1 MAPEPSG
8 SAKVATGEK
17 IPAGGSGIR
26 LRSAFLV
33 SSTGDWIYRF
43 AVPTLILRI
52 TGSALATAFAY
63 VLEFIPYVIAG
74 PMAGVVADRWNRRRI
89 LIMCDT
95 GSTGITL
102 TIAGITTLHHLPLAV
117 LYGCALLLAC
127 VRPLYF
133 PAFQGLL
140 VDTIPGRDRAGLNA
154 WTQTVDSAL
163 NMMGPVAGTAIVA
176 AAGVSLAT
184 LINALSFACSA
195 ILIYQ
200 LAYIHRPAVSQGTA
214 PAATTLG
221 GVRRDFAEGIRLLWQ
236 NKAIRYGT
244 GLMAVANL
252 AGSIIEANLIFL
264 VVRTE
269 GLPKIVFGVIF
280 GAQGLGAVVGAI
292 FATRLAGRYPTG
304 RLLVYGM
311 GGSAAA
317 MLLPAL
323 APHWWMMIASCGAE
337 GIVTSVI
344 VVSWFTERQRIV
356 PPGAIGRVVSVSRAI
371 AYVAIPLGAL
381 LGGWL
386 AGNADPV
393 REVFGVAAALQAA
406 VFLGTALSPVARMN
420 AGHAAIGCPN
430 LAEDFSGHP
439 PDPLDSAA
447 DRAKGM

>member
-1 MAPEPSG
+1 
-8 SAKVATGEK
+8 
-17 IPAGGSGIR
+17 

-52 TGSALATAFAY
+52 TDSALATAFAY
-63 VLEFIPYVIAG
+63 ALEFIPYVIAG
-74 PMAGVVADRWNRRRI
+74 PLAGVVADRWNRRRI

-95 GSTGITL
+95 ASAGITL
-102 TIAGITTLHHLPLAV
+102 IIAGITTLHYLPLPV

-140 VDTIPGRDRAGLNA
+140 VDTVHERNRAGLNA
-154 WTQTVDSAL
+154 WAQTVDSTLSMA
-163 NMMGPVAGTAIVA
+163 GPVAGTAIVA

-195 ILIYQ
+195 MLIYQ
-200 LAYIHRPAVSQGTA
+200 LAYVHRPAVSQGTA
-214 PAATTLG
+214 PAAAALG

-244 GLMAVANL
+244 GLMSAANFT
-252 AGSIIEANLIFL
+252 GSIIEANLIFL

-280 GAQGLGAVVGAI
+280 GAQGLGAVAGAL
-292 FATRLAGRYPTG
+292 FAARLADRYPTG

-323 APHWWMMIASCGAE
+323 VPDWWMMIASWGVE
-337 GIVTSVI
+337 GVITSI
-344 VVSWFTERQRIV
+344 VVVAWFTERQRIV
-356 PPGAIGRVVSVSRAI
+356 PPRAIGRVVSVSRAI

-386 AGNADPV
+386 AGGANPL

-406 VFLGTALSPVARMN
+406 IFLGTALSPVARM
-420 AGHAAIGCPN
+420 HA
-430 LAEDFSGHP
+430 
-439 PDPLDSAA
+439 DSS
-447 DRAKGM
+447 